1 MADFLFQLAPVQQR
15 RPRSYGFTANL
26 LNYSDEE
33 LRARYR
39 FGRESI
45 EYITN
50 LLEADLRRKTNR
62 GHRFFFFL
70 FPKSENSFFAVEV
83 KFLHLSLTSWAVR

>member
-15 RPRSYGFTANL
+15 RPRSYRFNANL

-50 LLEADLRRKTNR
+50 LIEANLRRKTNS
-62 GHRFFFFL
+62 GHRFSFVL
-70 FPKSENSFFAVEV
+70 FRSRKI
-83 KFLHLSLTSWAVR
+83 LSLLWRSNFSIYP

>member
-15 RPRSYGFTANL
+15 RPQSYRFNANL

-33 LRARYR
+33 HRARYR

-50 LLEADLRRKTNR
+50 LIEANLRRKTNR
-62 GHRFFFFL
+62 GHRFSFVL
-70 FPKSENSFFAVEV
+70 FRNRKI
-83 KFLHLSLTSWAVR
+83 LSLLWRSNFSIYP